1 MKTLEQLTQNEFQ
14 NKSNVKVIRK
24 PFILTQ
30 DLRKNM
36 MQVKQPDFYMKQ
48 AYSSNF

>member
-1 MKTLEQLTQNEFQ
+1 MKTLEQLTQGEFR

-24 PFILTQ
+24 PFMLNQ
-30 DLRKNM
+30 DLRKNK
-36 MQVKQPDFYMKQ
+36 MQSKQLDFYMKQ